1 MEKILSMCRSYGNPE
16 NQTVTIEVDKFNRL
30 VECVYA
36 LADEVRGMR
45 SLCQSSTVIYTNKTI
60 KEVLGIQDKL
70 LKKYRDDGLL
80 SFHQVGDKFWYTY
93 DDVQQFLSKHYY
105 PAFATAS

>member
-1 MEKILSMCRSYGNPE
+1 MEKFLSMRRSYGNPQ
-16 NQTVTIEVDKFNRL
+16 NQTVTVEMDKFNKL

-36 LADEVRGMR
+36 LADEVRSMR

-80 SFHQVGDKFWYTY
+80 SFHQVGDKFWYTH

>member
-1 MEKILSMCRSYGNPE
+1 MEKVLSMRRSCGNPQ
-16 NQTVTIEVDKFNRL
+16 NQIVTVEADKLNKL
-30 VECVYA
+30 VEFVHS

-60 KEVLGIQDKL
+60 KEVLGVQDKL

>member
-1 MEKILSMCRSYGNPE
+1 MKKDLSMCRNYGNLE
-16 NQTVTIEVDKFNRL
+16 DWVVAIEADKFNKL
-30 VECVYA
+30 VECVHS
-36 LADEVRGMR
+36 LANEVREMR
-45 SLCQSSTVIYTNKTI
+45 SFCQSSTVIYTNKTI

-80 SFHQVGDKFWYTY
+80 SFHQVGDKFWYSY

>member
-1 MEKILSMCRSYGNPE
+1 MEKIFSMRRSYGNPQ
-16 NQTVTIEVDKFNRL
+16 NQTVTVEVDKFNKL

-93 DDVQQFLSKHYY
+93 DDVLQFLSKHYY

>member
-1 MEKILSMCRSYGNPE
+1 MQIVVVKCATERSF
-16 NQTVTIEVDKFNRL
+16 IEATRRPCCYLNG
-30 VECVYA
+30 
-36 LADEVRGMR
+36 GMR
-45 SLCQSSTVIYTNKTI
+45 ALGQSSTVIYTNKTI
-60 KEVLGIQDKL
+60 KEALGVQDKL

>member
-1 MEKILSMCRSYGNPE
+1 MEKILSMCRYGNSH
-16 NQTVTIEVDKFNRL
+16 NQTVTVEVDKFNKL

-36 LADEVRGMR
+36 LADEVKGMR

-60 KEVLGIQDKL
+60 KEVLGIQDKF

-80 SFHQVGDKFWYTY
+80 SFHQVGDKFWYTN
-93 DDVQQFLSKHYY
+93 DDVQHFLSKHYY